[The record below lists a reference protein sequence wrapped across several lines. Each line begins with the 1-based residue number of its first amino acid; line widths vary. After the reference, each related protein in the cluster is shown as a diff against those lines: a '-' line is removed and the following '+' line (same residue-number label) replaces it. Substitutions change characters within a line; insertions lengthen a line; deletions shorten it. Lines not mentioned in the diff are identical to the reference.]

1 MRPASACLLRS
12 LVCIQGCRLRFP
24 AGGSFNGAFSFGSL
38 DHWVFFF
45 RFKMNRKKSSIWK
58 NRANR
63 GRSVINEALRDR
75 TATNL
80 SVLIHDAV
88 LNDSLNQWDA
98 PVRSRDFFPQTHGV
112 IIHASAEFLS
122 NGEHMNIKTSHPP
135 LCSCWDQVNEPSSCY
150 LWQRPQGEITD
161 IIIIPFS
168 NPLAHDLKAN

>member
-1 MRPASACLLRS
+1 MAPSV
-12 LVCIQGCRLRFP
+12 LVVWIIG
-24 AGGSFNGAFSFGSL
+24 
-38 DHWVFFF
+38 FFF

-58 NRANR
+58 NRANC

-112 IIHASAEFLS
+112 ISSASAEFLS
-122 NGEHMNIKTSHPP
+122 NGDHMNIKTSHPP